1 VPLWIALIDRFGFPI
16 AANVVG
22 SSMIAV
28 VTALAVRFLR
38 HGPSDLGLNPDG
50 AVAVA
55 APNNATPT
63 LSRFAL
69 LLDRRFLTLA
79 AAFAI
84 GLFAQIGLFAHLI
97 VRLSPAMGIGPAGA
111 AVSVATVCAVIGR
124 SIVASWL
131 GDADRRVAA
140 ALNFA
145 VQAAGVCLL
154 AFGTDPIA
162 LWVGCILFGL
172 GVGNLTT

>member
-55 APNNATPT
+55 APNKVAPT
-63 LSRFAL
+63 VSRFAL
-69 LLDRRFLTLA
+69 LLDRRFLTLSS
-79 AAFAI
+79 AFAI

-97 VRLSPAMGIGPAGA
+97 VRLSPAMGIGAAGA

-131 GDADRRVAA
+131 GDAARRG
-140 ALNFA
+140 
-145 VQAAGVCLL
+145 AGGPEFSTHS
-154 AFGTDPIA
+154 AG
-162 LWVGCILFGL
+162 GC
-172 GVGNLTT
+172 